1 MALVCGNTMVIKPSP
16 RNPLAPMF
24 IMKLAQEAGVP
35 DGCINVFHGTVERNI
50 STFSSV
56 IFIELCK
63 LFHKGK
69 CFGKLVMSK
78 SCCRLHDLVKVFSAI
93 LETAQNSIQSHIS
106 DSSSF

>member
-56 IFIELCK
+56 IFIYSFVNYFL
-63 LFHKGK
+63 KGN
-69 CFGKLVMSK
+69 V
-78 SCCRLHDLVKVFSAI
+78 
-93 LETAQNSIQSHIS
+93 LES
-106 DSSSF
+106 